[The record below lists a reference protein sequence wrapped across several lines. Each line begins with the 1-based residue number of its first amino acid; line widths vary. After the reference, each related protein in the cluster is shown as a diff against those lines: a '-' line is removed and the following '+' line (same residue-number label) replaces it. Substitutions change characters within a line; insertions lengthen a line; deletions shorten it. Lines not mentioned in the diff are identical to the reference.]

1 MRNHNWY
8 VWILLG
14 LILVVLAG
22 CSAHKKEQEEELL
35 KAGVCNSFTVGSVR
49 LDIKGNPND
58 SFKQTLMC
66 GGQRVASCTATI
78 QAGQNTASC
87 TDGPNPVPN
96 GARSCTTQVGNNNS
110 PAAAVQSSGC
120 G

>member
-1 MRNHNWY
+1 MNNRLY
-8 VWILLG
+8 LGSLLA
-14 LILVVLAG
+14 LILVVMVG
-22 CSAHKKEQEEELL
+22 CSIHKKEQQEELIN
-35 KAGVCNSFTVGSVR
+35 AGVCNSFTVGSVR
-49 LDIKGNPND
+49 LDIRGNPND

-87 TDGPNPVPN
+87 TDGPNPVRN